1 MKLMEELGLLNSL
14 RKKNQGKTATQL
26 KIFPALVIGNG
37 CLFYPEN
44 LLIMASLLRF
54 NPMVEFSRGG
64 VALQVNLVA
73 AKGLLEI
80 MRTNLGPKG
89 TMKMLV
95 SGSGDIKISK
105 DGNVLLNE
113 MVLNAKKCKS
123 KFQQRR

>member
-1 MKLMEELGLLNSL
+1 KNEASGRIRTVEQPSKEKS
-14 RKKNQGKTATQL
+14 RKNCN
-26 KIFPALVIGNG
+26 PAHNLPRFGHRK
-37 CLFYPEN
+37 

-89 TMKMLV
+89 TMKMF
-95 SGSGDIKISK
+95 
-105 DGNVLLNE
+105 VLFIYFGGVHSNQSSNS
-113 MVLNAKKCKS
+113 VNDC
-123 KFQQRR
+123 